1 LQGTEALQSH
11 PSHPHVHVLVLVAFA
26 DVEVWVERVVGVLP
40 VLVADVVGPVPVELP
55 VIGQHSFSIGSAN
68 LPELHPL
75 FELCRRRF

>member
-1 LQGTEALQSH
+1 
-11 PSHPHVHVLVLVAFA
+11 
-26 DVEVWVERVVGVLP
+26 VERVVGVLP